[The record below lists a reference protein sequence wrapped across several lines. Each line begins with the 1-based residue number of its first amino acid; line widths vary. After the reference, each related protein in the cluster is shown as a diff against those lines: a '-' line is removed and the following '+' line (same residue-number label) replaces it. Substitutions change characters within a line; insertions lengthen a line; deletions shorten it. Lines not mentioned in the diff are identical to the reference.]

1 MLSLLEKPPSPANAL
16 QDMGKKGQSSQ
27 AVGWGGRSRLTH
39 SFQLYPTQQ
48 AGGVPTTAKRG
59 EMGQPSVWQG
69 KRVGGCLGGEILTVS
84 SWLIPIILSWGYIPV

>member
-16 QDMGKKGQSSQ
+16 QGMGKKGQSSQ
-27 AVGWGGRSRLTH
+27 GWGGRSHLTH

-69 KRVGGCLGGEILTVS
+69 KRVGGAWGGKS
-84 SWLIPIILSWGYIPV
+84 